1 MTCTSCGQANP
12 NHLVFCQTCG
22 QRLAPRIAPPTPPV
36 GLPMPSY
43 NASPHDAPPPA
54 PGWPAPPANLEAV
67 PSPKPACPACG
78 SPNQP
83 GMRFCLTC
91 GQRLSTSVAPPPPAP
106 VPLANNA
113 SPYGPPPVAAPGNN
127 ASPYGPPPAQAS
139 PPQAAQAPFPNA
151 AYGPPPALPS
161 PAFPAPT
168 HPHAQAVTAA
178 MPEVPPMR
186 PRAPS
191 VPPPAP
197 PKRPSIPAPAEV
209 PTAHKTAPPPAPP
222 RPASV
227 AGGAPANRF
236 HTVLGNPEPPPPGP
250 DVLAAVPPAPVVP
263 VAPAPIAPTP
273 FAGSPT
279 APTPFASGNNA
290 GMAGL
295 GGAGGTNRM
304 PPMADAPTFPIAE
317 PPTELRE
324 PPTAR
329 VCGRC
334 HGTSDTQA
342 QFCRFCGASMNEAFA
357 PGAEVPT
364 AEVATPVAAAP
375 VAAAPT
381 PLAPAVAA
389 IAPVFVGPA
398 APAVPA
404 AQPKQA
410 FGRLIVVAKD
420 GGEGP
425 NYPLHE
431 RVDIGRSEGEVRFPD
446 DRYLSPRHVRISVRD
461 GRVYL
466 RDLQTPNGVYLRLRE
481 APVTLANQGV
491 FLIGQQVLRLEILQP
506 DGFGPVTEGD
516 TLLFG
521 TPTSPRYA
529 RLCQRTVEGVTLDV
543 FHIRKAETVL
553 GRESGDIVFADDPFL
568 SRRHATL
575 HYDVEKKTV
584 QLRDLGSSNGTFHRA
599 TGDEIEV
606 ASGDQF
612 RIGQQLFRIELGEG
626 ARKG

>member
-43 NASPHDAPPPA
+43 DAAPA
-54 PGWPAPPANLEAV
+54 PAWPAAPANLEPV

-106 VPLANNA
+106 IPNHAA
-113 SPYGPPPVAAPGNN
+113 PYGPPPQPMGAPPGQ
-127 ASPYGPPPAQAS
+127 AGYGPPPQ
-139 PPQAAQAPFPNA
+139 PQAPA
-151 AYGPPPALPS
+151 AYGPPP
-161 PAFPAPT
+161 PAPAAPA
-168 HPHAQAVTAA
+168 HSPAVTAA
-178 MPEVPPMR
+178 MPEMPPMR

-209 PTAHKTAPPPAPP
+209 PTATKTAPPPAPP
-222 RPASV
+222 RPSSV
-227 AGGAPANRF
+227 AGSPANRF

-250 DVLAAVPPAPVVP
+250 EAPPVP

-273 FAGSPT
+273 FAAAAPA
-279 APTPFASGNNA
+279 APTPFAAGNNA
-290 GMAGL
+290 GFAGPS
-295 GGAGGTNRM
+295 GTNRM
-304 PPMADAPTFPIAE
+304 PPPADAPTFPIAE
-317 PPTELRE
+317 PQAEHRD

-334 HGTSDTQA
+334 RGTSDTQA
-342 QFCRFCGASMNEAFA
+342 QFCRFCGASMNDAFA
-357 PGAEVPT
+357 AGAEVPT
-364 AEVATPVAAAP
+364 AEVPTPAVVAP
-375 VAAAPT
+375 VSHT
-381 PLAPAVAA
+381 PIAPAVSAV
-389 IAPVFVGPA
+389 APVFVGAPQAPA
-398 APAVPA
+398 APV

-461 GRVYL
+461 GRAYL
-466 RDLQTPNGVYLRLRE
+466 RDLQTPNGVYLRLRDT
-481 APVTLANQGV
+481 PVALANQGV
-491 FLIGQQVLRLEILQP
+491 FLIGQQVLRLEMLQP

-575 HYDVEKKTV
+575 HYDLEKKTV
-584 QLRDLGSSNGTFHRA
+584 QLRDLGSSNGTFYRA
-599 TGDEIEV
+599 AGDEIEV